1 MSGSDGEEGDVV
13 MNFNGSVAS
22 ERSVEMVSGERSQE
36 MVSGERSQEMGD
48 AMEHERDSDGDS
60 VGSGSSEGGNGSPG
74 SASGRAS
81 PADSVGDGNGR
92 ASPADSVGSGN
103 GRADSVG
110 SGNGRASPSNS
121 VGSQAEEGDLLF
133 YFIFILSTQPHRI
146 SLADEPRRPQGAS
159 PNKGVIPPT
168 PDTPY
173 AVMKERFEKVGGDGA
188 GVAKITSPFMY
199 VMVTRYRRK
208 PMDVQF
214 LKPSELVGLFKNWQ
228 YTWTDAKGKAKKSCF
243 VDKWMTDPDMKTYR
257 SIVNRPLNKKRSPD
271 DDDDTDC
278 ESCWPWCCD
287 NFQFG
292 LFTCFSR

>member
-1 MSGSDGEEGDVV
+1 
-13 MNFNGSVAS
+13 
-22 ERSVEMVSGERSQE
+22 
-36 MVSGERSQEMGD
+36 
-48 AMEHERDSDGDS
+48 MEHERDSDGDS
-60 VGSGSSEGGNGSPG
+60 VGSGSSEGGNRSPG

-81 PADSVGDGNGR
+81 PADSVGDRNGR
-92 ASPADSVGSGN
+92 ADSVGSGN
-103 GRADSVG
+103 GRVSPADSVGDRNGRASPADSVG

-121 VGSQAEEGDLLF
+121 VGSQAEEGALLV
-133 YFIFILSTQPHRI
+133 YFIFILSTQPHLI

-257 SIVNRPLNKKRSPD
+257 SIVNRPVNKKRSPD

-278 ESCWPWCCD
+278 ESGWHGCCD
-287 NFQFG
+287 TVYTQVG
-292 LFTCFSR
+292 LLVFCC

>member
-278 ESCWPWCCD
+278 ESGWRWCCD

-292 LFTCFSR
+292 LFTRFCC